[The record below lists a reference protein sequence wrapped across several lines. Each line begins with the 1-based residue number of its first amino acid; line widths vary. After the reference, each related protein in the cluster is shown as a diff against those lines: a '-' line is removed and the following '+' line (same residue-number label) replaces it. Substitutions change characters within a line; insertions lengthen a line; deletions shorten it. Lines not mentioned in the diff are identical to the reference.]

1 MTNYLSYF
9 LYFFGNL
16 LIVIYVP
23 DIEAQIFL
31 SVYSLSSL
39 LIGPLSFIFFSKYI
53 QKSTQIKILIIL
65 INFSLFIFDES
76 NKYFYFI
83 YTINLFF
90 CDLFS
95 SQMRNQKLNFLFK
108 LTLFL
113 TTIPIIFNIFSFD
126 FLILFRIVLCSSLL
140 IYLLIISEKYLSL
153 DINFP
158 YIYQLVTNLNYFGTL
173 FLLTLFLEGQLLKN
187 AYIILQI
194 GLSIILKLY
203 DLKIRKIIDSN
214 IFEKIFKVLIIF
226 IFFIPISFM
235 FLNLPKLI
243 IILYYL
249 SFIILI
255 FVKYKFLKNEQN

>member
-1 MTNYLSYF
+1 MTNYLSYL
-9 LYFFGNL
+9 LYFFSNL

-31 SVYSLSSL
+31 SVYSFSSL
-39 LIGPLSFIFFSKYI
+39 LIGPLSFIFFSRYT

-83 YTINLFF
+83 YTLNLFF

-113 TTIPIIFNIFSFD
+113 STIPLIFNIFSFD
-126 FLILFRIVLCSSLL
+126 FLILLRIFLCSTLL
-140 IYLLIISEKYLSL
+140 IYLLITSEEYLNL
-153 DINFP
+153 DIKYP
-158 YIYQLVTNLNYFGTL
+158 YIYQFITNLNYFGTL
-173 FLLTLFLEGQLLKN
+173 FLLTLFLEGQTLKV

-203 DLKIRKIIDSN
+203 DLKIRKIMDSN
-214 IFEKIFKVLIIF
+214 IFEKIFKVTIIF

-235 FLNLPKLI
+235 FFNLPKSI
-243 IILYYL
+243 IILYYI

-255 FVKYKFLKNEQN
+255 FVKYKFLKYEQN